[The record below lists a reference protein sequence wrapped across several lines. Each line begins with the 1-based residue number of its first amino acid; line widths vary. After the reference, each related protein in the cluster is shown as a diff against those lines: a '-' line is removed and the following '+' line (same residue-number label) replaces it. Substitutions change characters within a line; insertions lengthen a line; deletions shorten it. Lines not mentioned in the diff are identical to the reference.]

1 MSLRALAAEVGTLE
15 LRVGG
20 KGTTAPLQVSVL
32 TSKACG
38 LKTWISG
45 LSGNYKSHDFR
56 IFPPDSD
63 IKGVILDYECGPDWN
78 LHAASVAFKGNV
90 EFFTVQRRTIVASED
105 DLILENGEPYVPKI
119 SNSIK
124 NVFSGGVSPC
134 IDGILEDVDRKLKTM
149 RERVRFSN
157 GIVRCKLNVG
167 LRIYYAALWA
177 EDNLDDLIEA
187 VLRGDSRMM
196 RFVDEHDFEVDYV

>member
-1 MSLRALAAEVGTLE
+1 MSLRAFSADVGTLE

-20 KGTTAPLQVSVL
+20 KGTTNTLGVSLL
-32 TSKACG
+32 TSKACS

-45 LSGNYKSHDFR
+45 LSGKYKSHDFR
-56 IFPPDSD
+56 IIPPDSD
-63 IKGVILDYECGPDWN
+63 VKGIILDYDSGPDWH
-78 LHAASVAFKGNV
+78 LDAASVAFKGNV
-90 EFFTVQRRTIVASED
+90 EFFTVQRRTIVASHD
-105 DLILENGEPYVPKI
+105 DLILENGEPYVSKI

-124 NVFSGGVSPC
+124 NVFSDGVSPC
-134 IDGILEDVDRKLKTM
+134 IDGILEDVDHKLKTV

-157 GIVRCKLNVG
+157 GIVRCKLNEG

-177 EDNLDDLIEA
+177 EDDLDALIEA
-187 VLRGDSRMM
+187 VLNGDSHMM